1 MAEPGDLVKPFGVT
15 VLPSAISSIDAEG
28 LRYRGYRV
36 EALAARCS
44 YEDVAW
50 LLWTGELPD
59 TAQRRHLFTAI
70 DAGASSLDTDR
81 ASLRTRAT
89 LPREAAPMARV
100 QATLAL
106 LGLYDPALSGPA
118 ESVTTETAARL
129 LGAFVLL
136 AHDAASP
143 PGDSGDERQQL
154 PAQREGIAARF
165 LAALSGSPQP
175 ADRVRAMEQVLIL
188 YADHELNASTFA
200 GRVAASTRADLISS
214 VLAAISTL
222 RGPLHGGIE
231 RLLRSLFA
239 AAREEG
245 AESVVERYA
254 RAGTPLPG
262 FGHTVYRGMDPRAVV
277 MQALA
282 QTLAPGTEA
291 EALLETT
298 EAVVEAARV
307 RGVPPPNVD
316 LYTLVVYR
324 ALGIPDPL
332 APLVFAMGRMAG
344 WCAHILEQ
352 YQRNR
357 LIRPRAEYM
366 GPEPRELPADR

>member
-1 MAEPGDLVKPFGVT
+1 MAEPGELVKPFGVT
-15 VLPSAISSIDAEG
+15 VLPSSISSIDAEG

-36 EALAARCS
+36 EELAARCS
-44 YEDVAW
+44 YEDAAW
-50 LLWTGELPD
+50 LLWHGELPD
-59 TAQRRHLFTAI
+59 AAQRRQLDRWFAAPSDLPAPLRAAI
-70 DAGASSLDTDR
+70 AALPAGA
-81 ASLRTRAT
+81 
-89 LPREAAPMARV
+89 APIARV
-100 QATLAL
+100 QAALPL
-106 LGLYDPALSGPA
+106 LGLHLRELGAPV
-118 ESVTTETAARL
+118 ETVTTETVAQLVA
-129 LGAFVLL
+129 AFVLL
-136 AHDAASP
+136 VAAVAAADRGGEGGVP
-143 PGDSGDERQQL
+143 SGAGLAE
-154 PAQREGIAARF
+154 RF
-165 LAALSGSPQP
+165 LFALRGEPSSPQ
-175 ADRVRAMEQVLIL
+175 AVRAMEQVLVL

-222 RGPLHGGIE
+222 RGPLHGGID

-239 AAREEG
+239 AAQEEG
-245 AESVVERYA
+245 AESVIERYA
-254 RAGTPLPG
+254 RAGTLLPG

-277 MQALA
+277 MRELA
-282 QTLAPGTEA
+282 HALAPGA
-291 EALLETT
+291 GAGPLLETT

-316 LYTLVVYR
+316 LYTIVVYR

-357 LIRPRAEYM
+357 LIRPRAEYI
-366 GPEPRELPADR
+366 GPPPRELPAPS